1 MTKTTEE
8 QPVINVEEV
17 YSKTEKYVEDNK
29 NYLSIIAVVLVAVI
43 GGYFAYT
50 KLYIEP
56 LEEEA
61 RQQMWKA
68 EQYFEIDSF
77 DLALNGDGNYFGFL
91 QIIEDYGMSKPGN
104 LAQYYTGICY
114 LRKGEYD
121 KAIEHL
127 ENFDSDDQMVG
138 SVATGA
144 IGDAYME
151 TGKTEEAISQYLKA
165 AEQHENNFT
174 SPVYLMKA
182 GLAYELTGDFNNA
195 KKVYQKINQDYP
207 ESTEGRS
214 IDKYLSRAEAY
225 AN

>member
-29 NYLSIIAVVLVAVI
+29 NYISIIAVVLVAVI

-56 LEEEA
+56 LEQEA

-104 LAQYYTGICY
+104 LAQYYAGICY

-127 ENFDSDDQMVG
+127 ENFDSDDKMVG
-138 SVATGA
+138 PVATGA

-165 AEQHENNFT
+165 AEQNENNFT

-182 GLAYELTGDFNNA
+182 GLAYESSGDYNNA

-207 ESTEGRS
+207 ESAEGRS
-214 IDKYLSRAEAY
+214 IDKYLARAEAF